1 MVLCL
6 PLPLPGCMDEE
17 LQSKVKDVFKQLL
30 DWSFGWAINFALL
43 WKNAEALGNDMR
55 RLSNTAKDV
64 EQRVRSEMSQPG
76 KERTSEVGGWLEEVE
91 KLQSEVDVF
100 RAAYERQT
108 MLITGFSLGSSADR
122 LLARVRDLTKRGGDF
137 TQRDGRI
144 LDAPPAA
151 ADFAK
156 EMEQLRASRD
166 DLLRKVEVHERR
178 NRQMKRTNQVELW
191 LAKADAVIESDT
203 GVDVF
208 VDLLK
213 RVRELKK
220 ERENITVDLV
230 AQALPDAV
238 EAVPTSSSVSSLVGR
253 DGSLKEIRRHI
264 LDQTIKMAGI
274 CGTGGV
280 GKTALIKV
288 FNNEFDPASPSNGV
302 PFDVVILV
310 TVSRSMNMLQIQRDI
325 GDRVGLSL
333 TEVGPTDA
341 ARRDRLIVQQSKDLF
356 RVLTKKKFLLLLD
369 DLWEELD
376 LEKVGIP
383 CPADDDN
390 YKQCKIV
397 FTTRDEAV
405 CSDMLTLC
413 GDDEAKAKV
422 IVPFLSRS
430 RGWEL
435 FWRKCGSEKKVLAN
449 PQIRPLVERVVE
461 QCGGLPLALVTV
473 GKVMARKMLPEEW
486 KVAVKDLEYDP
497 IKVRGMEEK
506 VLNILRFSYE
516 ALGKEKTKQCL
527 LYCSLFPESHDID
540 RKQLI
545 EYWIGDDLLDSPD
558 DGVFSIEDIRNK
570 GYQVIGELQ
579 AAHLLESGVTDEVN
593 KVRLHD
599 VVRDMVLWLTSKDA
613 GAEATRFIALAGKGL
628 TEVRNTRDWAEA
640 TKISLMRNKMERLP
654 DDMPACPKLTTL
666 LANSNEADT
675 CFIIDE
681 RGQEILEIG
690 GFMDGKLCLM
700 RRHHESTPR
709 REGDSRPAESSMGAV
724 QGQSREQMRFSV
736 PHSFFQFTGALR
748 VLDLSHTS
756 IDYIPSAIGLLGE
769 LQFLNLSNTK
779 IRWLPT
785 WLGNLRKLKQLDLS
799 HTGLLE
805 EIPEAAI
812 SSLQMLKVFN
822 LYKSLYHWCWGLYR
836 NCQMQAGLKCLEG
849 LAHLDELGICLR
861 TLLPLRKLA
870 CSRRLCESIRFLKI
884 NVRYLTSSHLSEALV
899 NMTGLRELF
908 LEDCGMIEQLE
919 FIHGK
924 PQRLETLQLWGLTSL
939 LRVGSS
945 SLPSLNNLRRLYILG
960 CPFLIDL
967 AWLGMLPNLQEM
979 HLYDCELVEE
989 LMSPTMACADESFP
1003 ELRELH
1009 LAHLPKLSRICRHL
1023 LSFPSLQFIQVNE
1036 CPKLREL
1043 SLLPQGGTKIRQIW
1057 GEQEWWD
1064 ALEWANND
1072 DSQSAKLRFSD
1083 RFMPKKMQTLVAGQK
1098 AVACLKGAARPVLRI
1113 FPGLN

>member
-1 MVLCL
+1 
-6 PLPLPGCMDEE
+6 
-17 LQSKVKDVFKQLL
+17 
-30 DWSFGWAINFALL
+30 
-43 WKNAEALGNDMR
+43 
-55 RLSNTAKDV
+55 
-64 EQRVRSEMSQPG
+64 
-76 KERTSEVGGWLEEVE
+76 
-91 KLQSEVDVF
+91 
-100 RAAYERQT
+100 

-122 LLARVRDLTKRGGDF
+122 LLARVRDLTKRGGDL

-151 ADFAK
+151 ADLAK

-166 DLLRKVEVHERR
+166 DLLREVEVQERR
-178 NRQMKRTNQVELW
+178 NRQMKRTSQVELW

-220 ERENITVDLV
+220 ERENITGDLV

-253 DGSLKEIRRHI
+253 DGSLEEIRRHI

-288 FNNEFDPASPSNGV
+288 INNEFDPASRSNGV

-310 TVSRSMNMLQIQRDI
+310 TVSRSMNVLQIQRDI

-333 TEVGPTDA
+333 KEEGPTDA
-341 ARRDRLIVQQSKDLF
+341 APRDRLIVQQSKDLF
-356 RVLTKKKFLLLLD
+356 RVLSKKKFLLLLD

-397 FTTRDEAV
+397 FTTRDETV
-405 CSDMLTLC
+405 CSDMLSLC

-422 IVPFLSRS
+422 IVPFLSGS
-430 RGWEL
+430 RAWEL

-449 PQIRPLVERVVE
+449 PQIRPLAERVVE

-473 GKVMARKMLPEEW
+473 GKAMARKMLPEEW

-497 IKVRGMEEK
+497 TKVR
-506 VLNILRFSYE
+506 
-516 ALGKEKTKQCL
+516 
-527 LYCSLFPESHDID
+527 
-540 RKQLI
+540 
-545 EYWIGDDLLDSPD
+545 EYWIGEDLLDCPD
-558 DGVFSIEDIRNK
+558 DGVYSIDDIRNR
-570 GYQVIGELQ
+570 GHLVIGELQ
-579 AAHLLESGVTDEVN
+579 EKHLLECGVTDEVN

-599 VVRDMVLWLTSKDA
+599 VVRDMALWLTSKDA

-628 TEVRNTRDWAEA
+628 AEVRNTRDWAEA

-654 DDMPACPKLTTL
+654 YDIPACPKLTTL
-666 LANSNEADT
+666 LANANEADPR
-675 CFIIDE
+675 FIIDE
-681 RGQEILEIG
+681 QGEEVLEIVR
-690 GFMDGKLCLM
+690 FMGAKLSLV
-700 RRHHESTPR
+700 RLPDAATPR
-709 REGDSRPAESSMGAV
+709 REGDSRPAGSSMTAMK
-724 QGQSREQMRFSV
+724 GQSREQLRFSI
-736 PHSFFQFTGALR
+736 PHSFFQFTGALG

-769 LQFLNLSNTK
+769 LQFLSLSNTK

-799 HTGLLE
+799 HTGQLE

-822 LYKSLYHWCWGLYR
+822 LYGSLYHWCWGLYR
-836 NCQMQAGLKCLEG
+836 NCRTQGMQAGLKCLEG

-861 TLLPLRKLA
+861 TLLPLKKLA
-870 CSRRLCESIRFLKI
+870 CSRRLCESIRFLKM
-884 NVRYLTSSHLSEALV
+884 NMRYLTSSHLSKALV
-899 NMTGLRELF
+899 SMTGLRELF
-908 LEDCGMIEQLE
+908 LHGCDMLEQLE

-924 PQRLETLQLWGLTSL
+924 PQRLETLQLWGLPSL
-939 LRVGSS
+939 SRVGSS
-945 SLPSLNNLRRLYILG
+945 SLPSLNYLRRLYIIG
-960 CPFLIDL
+960 CPVLIDL
-967 AWLGMLPNLQEM
+967 AWLGTLPNLQEM

-989 LMSPTMACADESFP
+989 LMPPTLACADESFP

-1036 CPKLREL
+1036 CPELREL
-1043 SLLPQGGTKIRQIW
+1043 SLLPQGGTKIRQIC

-1072 DSQSAKLRFSD
+1072 GSQSAKLRFSD
-1083 RFMPKKMQTLVAGQK
+1083 RFMPKKTQTLVAGQK
-1098 AVACLKGAARPVLRI
+1098 AVGHIALPLTTNAFAQM
-1113 FPGLN
+1113 